1 MIERG
6 RRGIYPPVPVPC
18 SAGTD
23 PAGSAY
29 SVKMSVLAVFY
40 FSGTGNTRYI
50 AEYLSQKLSCRYTA
64 EMFDICRVDHA
75 EDKIKAADLILLAFP
90 IYGSAPPIPMR
101 NFVHKYGGLFR
112 GKRFLLAETQ
122 YFYSGDGAAS
132 LGRTVRKY
140 GGVILGAEMF
150 NMPNNLADCK
160 MFPIKNGEEIAP
172 VLEKAKLRADKFA
185 QQICR
190 RGRAHKRGFSR
201 LSHGVGYFTQRKFF
215 RKGESEKR
223 RALKV
228 DETRCVGCGLCAKS
242 CPAENLLLQNKKAK
256 PLGKC
261 VLCYRCVNLCPK
273 KAITLVG
280 SAPPA
285 KQYKGPSSGGDS

>member
-1 MIERG
+1 MKKF
-6 RRGIYPPVPVPC
+6 
-18 SAGTD
+18 T
-23 PAGSAY
+23 
-29 SVKMSVLAVFY
+29 LFY

-50 AEYLSQKLSCRYTA
+50 AEYLAKKLSKTYDC
-64 EMFDICRVDHA
+64 ELFDVCRVQNA
-75 EDKIKAADLILLAFP
+75 EERIKAADLILLAFP

-101 NFVHKYGGLFR
+101 NFVHRYGGLFR
-112 GKRFLLAETQ
+112 GKQILIAETQ

-132 LGRTVRKY
+132 LGRTVKKY
-140 GGVILGAEMF
+140 GGEIVGAEMF

-160 MFPIKNGEEIAP
+160 IFPIKNGEELAP
-172 VLEKAKLRADKFA
+172 VLEKAERRADRFA
-185 QQICR
+185 AQICR
-190 RGRAHKRGFSR
+190 RGRAHKRGFSP
-201 LSHGVGYFTQRKFF
+201 LSHAVGYFTQRKFF

-228 DETRCVGCGLCAKS
+228 DETRCVGCGLCAEN
-242 CPAENLLLQNKKAK
+242 CHAENLLLQNKKAK

-280 SAPPA
+280 SAPPE
-285 KQYKGPSSGGDS
+285 KQYKGPNIGKTS